1 MITSTMI
8 TSTITDPRQHPH
20 PSVVLTAELT
30 ARPSVTPADQ
40 GCQALLAE
48 RLTALG
54 FTCETM
60 IFGDVTNL
68 WAKRGNAKPLFV
80 FAGHTDVVP
89 AGNVNHWTYPPFEP
103 TLADGFLYGR
113 GSADMKGGIACFVVA
128 LERFLAE
135 HPDHDGAIGVLIT
148 SDEEGDA
155 VNGTVK
161 VVETLMAR
169 GEHIDY
175 CLLGEPTAETHLGDM
190 LKNGRR
196 GSLSG
201 KLVVKGKQGHIAY
214 PHLADN
220 PIHRLVP
227 ALTEL
232 TQRVWDTGNAFFP
245 ATSFQVSNIR
255 SGLGVSNVIPPEA
268 IVDFNFRF
276 STASTAEG
284 LKAGVIELLDRHQLT
299 YDLTWNLS
307 GTPWLTEPAELVH
320 SAIHATQAVTGR
332 TPVCS
337 TGGGISDGRFIA
349 PMGGQVIELGPLN
362 ATIHKIDERVGVDE
376 LIQLTDIYQKM
387 LIELFIV

>member
-1 MITSTMI
+1 MTTHTS
-8 TSTITDPRQHPH
+8 DARLHPH
-20 PSVVLTAELT
+20 PSVALTAELV
-30 ARPSVTPADQ
+30 ARPSVTPADH
-40 GCQALLAE
+40 GCQDLLID

-54 FTCETM
+54 FTCETLV
-60 IFGDVTNL
+60 FADVTNL
-68 WAKRGNAKPLFV
+68 WARRGTASPLFV

-89 AGNVNHWTYPPFEP
+89 TGNPDHWRFPPFSP
-103 TLADGFLYGR
+103 TLADGHLYGR
-113 GSADMKGGIACFVVA
+113 GSADMKGGVACFVVA

-135 HPDHDGAIGVLIT
+135 YPDHQGSIGLLIT

-169 GEHIDY
+169 GETIDY
-175 CLLGEPTAETHLGDM
+175 CLLGEPTAEQQLGDM

-201 KLVVKGKQGHIAY
+201 RLVVKGKQGHIAY

-232 TQRVWDTGNAFFP
+232 TQTCWDEGNDFFP
-245 ATSFQVSNIR
+245 ATSFQVSNLR
-255 SGLGVSNVIPPEA
+255 SGLGVSNVIPPDA
-268 IVDFNFRF
+268 TVDFNFRF
-276 STASTAEG
+276 STASTADN
-284 LKAGVIELLDRHQLT
+284 LKARVIEILDRYQIT
-299 YDLTWNLS
+299 YTLTWNLS
-307 GTPWLTEPAELVH
+307 GTPWLTQPADLVNA
-320 SAIHATQAVTGR
+320 AILATKAVTGN

-362 ATIHKIDERVGVDE
+362 ATIHKIDERVGIDE
-376 LIQLTDIYQKM
+376 LVQLTDIYQKM
-387 LIELFIV
+387 LIQLLTR

>member
-1 MITSTMI
+1 MTQT
-8 TSTITDPRQHPH
+8 TDARQHPH
-20 PSVVLTAELT
+20 PSVALTAELV
-30 ARPSVTPADQ
+30 ARPSVTPDDQ
-40 GCQALLAE
+40 GCQELLIN

-54 FTCETM
+54 FACETM
-60 IFGDVTNL
+60 IFGEVTNL
-68 WAKRGNAKPLFV
+68 WARRGTASPLFV

-89 AGNVNHWTYPPFEP
+89 AGNVNHWTFPPFEP
-103 TLADGFLYGR
+103 TINDGFLYGR
-113 GSADMKGGIACFVVA
+113 GSADMKGGVACFITA
-128 LERFLAE
+128 LERFLSE
-135 HPDHDGAIGVLIT
+135 HPDHQGSIGLLIT

-169 GEHIDY
+169 GEIIDY
-175 CLLGEPTAETHLGDM
+175 CLLGEPTAEADLGDM

-220 PIHRLVP
+220 PIHRLAP

-232 TQRVWDTGNAFFP
+232 TNQVWDTGNEFFP
-245 ATSFQVSNIR
+245 ATSFQVSNLR
-255 SGLGVSNVIPPEA
+255 SGLGVSNVIPPDA
-268 IVDFNFRF
+268 TLDFNFRF
-276 STASTAEG
+276 STASTAES
-284 LKAGVIELLDRHQLT
+284 LKAGVIGILDKHQLT

-307 GTPWLTEPAELVH
+307 GIPWLTEPAELVNA
-320 SAIHATQAVTGR
+320 AIEATQQVTGR

-362 ATIHKIDERVGVDE
+362 ATIHKIDERVGIDE
-376 LIQLTDIYQKM
+376 LTQLTDIYQQM
-387 LIELFIV
+387 LNRLLG

>member
-1 MITSTMI
+1 MPNTMPN
-8 TSTITDPRQHPH
+8 TAMSAHQSLH
-20 PSVVLTAELT
+20 PSVALTAELV
-30 ARPSVTPADQ
+30 ARPSVTPSDQ
-40 GCQALLAE
+40 GCQDILIS

-60 IFGDVTNL
+60 VFGEVTNL
-68 WAKRGNAKPLFV
+68 WARRGSASPLFV

-89 AGNVNHWTYPPFEP
+89 TGNVNHWTFPPFEP
-103 TLADGFLYGR
+103 TIHNGFLYGR
-113 GSADMKGGIACFVVA
+113 GSADMKGGVACFIVA
-128 LERFLAE
+128 LEKFLIE
-135 HPDHDGAIGVLIT
+135 HPDHHGSIGILIT

-155 VNGTVK
+155 VDGTVK

-169 GEHIDY
+169 GETIDY
-175 CLLGEPTAETHLGDM
+175 CLLGEPTAETELGDM

-220 PIHRLVP
+220 PIHRLAP
-227 ALTEL
+227 ALAEL
-232 TQRVWDTGNAFFP
+232 TQTVWDTGNEFFP
-245 ATSFQVSNIR
+245 ATSFQVSNLR
-255 SGLGVSNVIPPEA
+255 SGLGVSNVIPPDA
-268 IVDFNFRF
+268 TLDFNFRF
-276 STASTAEG
+276 STASTAES
-284 LKAGVIELLDRHQLT
+284 LKAGVVSILNKHQLS

-307 GTPWLTEPAELVH
+307 GVPWLTEPAELVNA
-320 SAIHATQAVTGR
+320 AITAVQSVTGR

-362 ATIHKIDERVGVDE
+362 ATIHKIDERVGIDE
-376 LIQLTDIYQKM
+376 LTQLTDIYQQM
-387 LIELFIV
+387 LNKLLS